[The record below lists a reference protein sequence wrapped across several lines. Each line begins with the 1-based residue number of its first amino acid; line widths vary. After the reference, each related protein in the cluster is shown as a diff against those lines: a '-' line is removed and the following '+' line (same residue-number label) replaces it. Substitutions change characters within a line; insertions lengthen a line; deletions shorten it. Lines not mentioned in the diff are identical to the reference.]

1 MSMQRSH
8 TVKAS
13 RRWLLWLGGVCFGV
27 LVFLASFGSLFVE
40 HSLQKLFRSAVATMP
55 VSGHGMPEI
64 AFFPPGITLD
74 RLVLKGPQ
82 DELTVRD
89 IRLDVKLL
97 DSALAIRGR
106 AAGGRFEADLHAEGW
121 GKGVCKLRWKMEGV
135 NLTEVLKVWTVLE
148 KPIAVLDGRV
158 TMEGQ
163 YSVPS
168 RKELSR
174 PWTGTGRVQ
183 CSLSNASI
191 RHILPVLTKME
202 LDGIEGMFSADWNK
216 RRITLREANL
226 RQKDI
231 SLELQGGLNLMP
243 SAWSRTPLQLE
254 AKVKAEKGVLNE
266 KLLPERLR
274 LQHANGGLQ
283 VRLSGTPEKPKVEF

>member
-1 MSMQRSH
+1 MQKSH
-8 TVKAS
+8 TVKTS
-13 RRWLLWLGGVCFGV
+13 KRWLLWLGGVCFGV
-27 LVFLASFGSLFVE
+27 LVFFASFGSLFVE
-40 HSLQKLFRSAVATMP
+40 HSLQKLFRSTVATMP
-55 VSGHGMPEI
+55 VSEHGMPEI
-64 AFFPPGITLD
+64 AFFSPGITLD
-74 RLVLKGPQ
+74 RLVVKGPHG
-82 DELTVRD
+82 ELAVRD

-106 AAGGRFEADLHAEGW
+106 TAGGRFEADLHAEGL
-121 GKGVCKLRWKMEGV
+121 GRGVCTLRWKMEGV
-135 NLTEVLKVWTVLE
+135 NLTEVLRAWAVLE
-148 KPIAVLDGRV
+148 KPVSVLGGRV
-158 TMEGQ
+158 NMEGK
-163 YSVPS
+163 YTVPS

-191 RHILPVLTKME
+191 RHILPGLTKME
-202 LDGIEGMFSADWNK
+202 LDGIEGMISVDWNK
-216 RRITLREANL
+216 RRVTLREANL

-274 LQHANGGLQ
+274 QQHANGGMK